1 MVVIPGESLDSE
13 QQLHPRPRGRLGPEQ
28 RGSFAVHSGAHKVL
42 LVLSLIGYW
51 AVP

>member
-1 MVVIPGESLDSE
+1 MLVIPGKFLDSE
-13 QQLHPRPRGRLGPEQ
+13 QQLQLRPRGRLGPEQ
-28 RGSFAVHSGAHKVL
+28 RGPFARHFGAHEVL